1 MKDENKTTAG
11 EAVKTTL
18 TRKLPPRLDIRVDWA
33 FHRIFS
39 NRKHLQ
45 KIIRDLLEMDIEVL
59 EYLPNE
65 LVVSSEHDKRSVFDV
80 ICRNSGTGETFVLEM
95 QNNYEA
101 DMPDRLYYYGGSL
114 LHNQMRRG
122 ELKYEVQSVVVCCIA
137 TYSVPHNGPVPE
149 GKVFFRYRMM
159 ENETHEVYDGDKLN
173 ICFLELSR
181 FEHYLDKD
189 SDLRQ
194 QWCWLFENMSIFVE
208 RPKELDPSFDELI
221 EDASTQKLTAMER
234 EDYLKA
240 LEISE
245 RDRVVL
251 YEGGYY
257 IGHRDGVEEG
267 RVEGRAAGIEEGL
280 ATGREEGRATALG
293 EVKARLKQMGY
304 SDEDI
309 KKMTDV
315 G

>member
-1 MKDENKTTAG
+1 MKNDNKTTAG
-11 EAVKTTL
+11 EEAKTTPS
-18 TRKLPPRLDIRVDWA
+18 RKLPPRLDIRVDWA
-33 FHRIFS
+33 FHRIFGCK
-39 NRKHLQ
+39 KHLQ

-65 LVVSSEHDKRSVFDV
+65 LLVSSEHDKRSVFDV
-80 ICRNSGTGETFVLEM
+80 ICKNTGTGETFVLEM
-95 QNNYEA
+95 QNSYEA

-114 LHNQMRRG
+114 LHNQMKRG

-137 TYSVPHNGPVPE
+137 AYPVPHNGPVPE
-149 GKVFFRYRMM
+149 GKVFFRYRML

-189 SDLRQ
+189 SDLKQ
-194 QWCWLFENMSIFVE
+194 QWCWIFENMSIFVE

-240 LEISE
+240 LEVNE

-257 IGHRDGVEEG
+257 MGHRDGVEEG
-267 RVEGRAAGIEEGL
+267 RQEGRAA
-280 ATGREEGRATALG
+280 AL
-293 EVKARLKQMGY
+293 EAVVKRLKQMGY
-304 SDEDI
+304 PDDDI
-309 KKMTDV
+309 KKITNF

>member
-18 TRKLPPRLDIRVDWA
+18 SRKLPPRLDIRVDWA

-39 NRKHLQ
+39 NKKHLQ

-65 LVVSSEHDKRSVFDV
+65 LVASSEHDKRSVFDV

-122 ELKYEVQSVVVCCIA
+122 EKKYEVQSVVVCCIA

-159 ENETHEVYDGDKLN
+159 ENETHEIYDGDKLN

-194 QWCWLFENMSIFVE
+194 QWCWIFENMSIFVE

-257 IGHRDGVEEG
+257 MGHRDGIE
-267 RVEGRAAGIEEGL
+267 EGRAAGIEEGL
-280 ATGREEGRATALG
+280 ATGREEGRAAALG
-293 EVKARLKQMGY
+293 EFAARLKQMGY
-304 SDEDI
+304 SDAEI